1 MNDRLYRSRNDRV
14 ISGVAGGL
22 AERLA
27 LDPSLVRVLWV
38 ILAVASGGLFLVVY
52 LVMMVVVPEAPFD
65 VPPRTATG
73 YDPWASPAATGVRP
87 TSAEPG
93 IEPAPGIEQTPADDT
108 ARLATAGWPADASA
122 TAGAPG
128 TAPAPGGATTG
139 QPGSWIGP
147 DGVRVT
153 RPAGSAWVPPRE
165 RRHNDRG
172 GPLILGLILILVGG
186 FFLLRQYAPEVDLG
200 LVWPAVVVGVGILL
214 VLLAFVPDRARR

>member
-14 ISGVAGGL
+14 IAGVAGGL
-22 AERLA
+22 AERLE
-27 LDPSLVRVLWV
+27 LDPSLVRVVWV
-38 ILAVASGGLFLVVY
+38 ILAVVSGGLFLLVY

-65 VPPRTATG
+65 APSRTAGG
-73 YDPWASPAATGVRP
+73 YDPWSSPAATGIRP
-87 TSAEPG
+87 TTPEAG
-93 IEPAPGIEQTPADDT
+93 IEPVPAEET
-108 ARLATAGWPADASA
+108 ARVATAGWPGDRPA
-122 TAGAPG
+122 TAGTPPSVSVPG
-128 TAPAPGGATTG
+128 AATAD

-153 RPAGSAWVPPRE
+153 RPAGSAPVPPRE
-165 RRHNDRG
+165 RRRDDRG

-200 LVWPAVVVGVGILL
+200 LVWPAVAVGIGILL